1 MLLVGMGDAW
11 GLGTY
16 ERLAARFGP
25 VQEQLLERL
34 HVEPGESLLDL
45 AAGTGQL
52 ARRAARGGAR
62 VTAIDLNEP
71 MVVLAR
77 EQAADE
83 GLDVRF
89 DPGDI
94 EYLPYEDRS
103 FDVLVSNFGLIFAPD
118 HANVAAELSRVA
130 RPGARL
136 GFTAWKPNPKLGEL
150 YRRFTEEP
158 IVGREAYEW
167 GREDHVEDML
177 GEDYE
182 LEFEDGT
189 VWLEA
194 DSGEEI
200 WALFSESAPPVISL
214 VERLAPAGVDELHR
228 AFVELY
234 ESYRTSDGGIR
245 APRRYLLV
253 LGTRK

>member
-1 MLLVGMGDAW
+1 MLLEMTDAW

-25 VQEQLLERL
+25 VQEELLGRL
-34 HVEPGESLLDL
+34 KVAEGEDLLDL
-45 AAGTGQL
+45 ATGTGRLALKAAQL
-52 ARRAARGGAR
+52 GAR
-62 VTAIDLNEP
+62 VTAIDSSEP
-71 MVVLAR
+71 MMTLAR
-77 EQAADE
+77 QQAEDA
-83 GLDVRF
+83 GLDASF
-89 DPGDI
+89 DQGDI
-94 EYLPYEDRS
+94 EYLPYDDRS
-103 FDVLVSNFGLIFAPD
+103 FDVLVSNFGLTFAPD
-118 HANVAAELSRVA
+118 HANVAAELARVA
-130 RPGARL
+130 RSGARL

-158 IVGREAYEW
+158 IGGREAYEW

-177 GEDYE
+177 GEEFE
-182 LEFEDGT
+182 LEFDDGT

-194 DSGEEI
+194 ESGEEI
-200 WALFSESAPPVISL
+200 WSLFSESAPPVISL
-214 VERLAPAGVDELHR
+214 VERLSADDVGQLHR

-234 ESYRTSDGGIR
+234 ESYRTEEGGIR